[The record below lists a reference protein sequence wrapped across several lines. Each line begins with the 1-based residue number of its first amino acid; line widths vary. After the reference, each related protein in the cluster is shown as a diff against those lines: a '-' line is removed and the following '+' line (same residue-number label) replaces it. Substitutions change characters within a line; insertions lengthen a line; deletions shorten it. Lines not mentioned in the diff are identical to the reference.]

1 MASSL
6 DDLGR
11 CEVSLDEL
19 MTNPRSKGKMW
30 DRTDNFQA
38 LGNSDV
44 MPGTLDWS
52 VGYYA
57 KTRIQPEQIQQQQVE
72 PEVNDLQELKDK
84 VSEDA
89 ERKLREAARG
99 DETHEELSQQKAQ
112 DLKVREGLS
121 SFPPPKYRF
130 QADDGRQT
138 QW

>member
-1 MASSL
+1 
-6 DDLGR
+6 
-11 CEVSLDEL
+11 

-30 DRTDNFQA
+30 DRTDNFQT

-72 PEVNDLQELKDK
+72 PEINDLQELKDK

-121 SFPPPKYRF
+121 VVPIPKIPVP
-130 QADDGRQT
+130 G
-138 QW
+138 